1 MKRRILALILGISLL
16 LCACTAE
23 IATKKQYQATFLNLF
38 DTVTTIVGMASSE
51 AAFTDQAQ
59 AIHDRLQ
66 HYHRLLD
73 IYDTYDGI
81 ANLKTVNDQAG
92 IAPVT
97 VDAEIIEFLLDCR
110 TYYDLTAGC
119 VDVTMGSVL
128 SLWHDARERALA
140 DPTSASLPDAQVLYQ
155 AAEHTGWENIEID
168 TEACTVYLKD
178 GAQSLDVGAVAKG
191 WATQRVAEAL
201 PNGYLLS
208 VGGNVCATGA
218 KDDALT
224 PWVVGINDPDG
235 GSDYLH
241 TLRITRGSVVT
252 SGDYQRFF
260 TLDGVRYHH
269 IIDPQ
274 TLAPALYWRSVSI
287 ICADSGLADALST
300 ALFVLPQEQGQALL
314 TACDA
319 EAMWVDVD
327 GNFYYSTNF
336 ASYIRT

>member
-1 MKRRILALILGISLL
+1 MKKRIFSLFLSMMFL
-16 LCACTAE
+16 LCACSAGTQPQ
-23 IATKKQYQATFLNLF
+23 KQYQATFLDLF

-51 AAFTDQAQ
+51 AAFTAEAQ

-66 HYHRLLD
+66 SYHQLLD
-73 IYDTYDGI
+73 IYNTYDGC

-92 IAPVT
+92 IAPVA
-97 VDAEIIEFLLDCR
+97 VDAELIAFLLDCQN
-110 TYYDLTAGC
+110 YYTLTDGC

-128 SLWHDARERALA
+128 SLWHEARERAIN
-140 DPTSASLPDAQVLYQ
+140 DPLSASIPDERALAE

-168 TEACTVYLKD
+168 AQACTVFLRD
-178 GAQSLDVGAVAKG
+178 SAQSLDVGAVAKG
-191 WATQRVAEAL
+191 WATQRVAEQS
-201 PNGYLLS
+201 PTGYLLS

-218 KDDALT
+218 KDASGT

-235 GSDYLH
+235 GSEYLH
-241 TLRITRGSVVT
+241 TLRISSGSVVT

-274 TLAPALYWRSVSI
+274 TLAPATYWRSVSI

-300 ALFVLPQEQGQALL
+300 ALFVLPQAQGQAIL
-314 TACDA
+314 TACNA
-319 EAMWVDVD
+319 EAMWVDAD
-327 GNFYYSTNF
+327 GQFYYSTNF